1 MWVAVPQVGTRPF
14 LQSDVAI
21 FINNSIINTMN
32 TSLLDKRVIARIER
46 AGVFHG
52 TLDYIDNE
60 IIRLKDARRI
70 YYWNGA
76 LSVTDMAAKGITG
89 GKVTIPVTTVEFMS
103 DKIIELNECSED
115 ASKSIETI
123 KPWKN

>member
-1 MWVAVPQVGTRPF
+1 
-14 LQSDVAI
+14 
-21 FINNSIINTMN
+21 MN
-32 TSLLDKRVIARIER
+32 TELLNKRIIARIER

-76 LSVTDMAAKGITG
+76 LSVTDIAAKGITG

-103 DKIIELNECSED
+103 DKVVELNECSEE
-115 ASKSIETI
+115 ATKSIEAI
-123 KPWKN
+123 KVWKN

>member
-1 MWVAVPQVGTRPF
+1 
-14 LQSDVAI
+14 
-21 FINNSIINTMN
+21 MN
-32 TSLLDKRVIARIER
+32 TSLLNKKIIARIER

-60 IIRLKDARRI
+60 IVRLKDARRI

-76 LSVTDMAAKGITG
+76 LSVTDIAAKGITC

-103 DKIIELNECSED
+103 DKIVELNECSDE
-115 ASKSIETI
+115 ATKSIEAI

>member
-1 MWVAVPQVGTRPF
+1 
-14 LQSDVAI
+14 
-21 FINNSIINTMN
+21 MN
-32 TSLLDKRVIARIER
+32 TELLGKKIIARIER

-52 TLDYIDNE
+52 TLDHIDND
-60 IIRLKDARRI
+60 IMRLKDARRI

-76 LSVTDMAAKGITG
+76 LSVTDIAAKGITG

-103 DKIIELNECSED
+103 DKIVELNECSED

>member
-1 MWVAVPQVGTRPF
+1 
-14 LQSDVAI
+14 
-21 FINNSIINTMN
+21 MN
-32 TSLLDKRVIARIER
+32 TELLGKKIIARIDS

-52 TLDYIDNE
+52 TLDHIDGE
-60 IIRLKDARRI
+60 IIRLKNARRI

-76 LSVTDMAAKGITG
+76 LSVTNIAAKGITG
-89 GKVTIPVTTVEFMS
+89 GKVTIPVSTVEFMS
-103 DKIIELNECSED
+103 NKIVELNECSEE

>member
-1 MWVAVPQVGTRPF
+1 
-14 LQSDVAI
+14 
-21 FINNSIINTMN
+21 MN
-32 TSLLDKRVIARIER
+32 TELIGKKIIARIER
-46 AGVFHG
+46 AGAFHG

-76 LSVTDMAAKGITG
+76 LSVTDIAAKGITG

-103 DKIIELNECSED
+103 DKVVELNECSEE
-115 ASKSIETI
+115 ASKSIEAI

>member
-1 MWVAVPQVGTRPF
+1 
-14 LQSDVAI
+14 
-21 FINNSIINTMN
+21 MN
-32 TSLLDKRVIARIER
+32 TTLLNKRLIARIDR

-52 TLDYIDNE
+52 TLDYIHNE

-89 GKVTIPVTTVEFMS
+89 GKVTVPVTTVEFMS
-103 DKIIELNECSED
+103 DKIVELNECSED
-115 ASKSIETI
+115 ASKAIEEI
-123 KPWKN
+123 KPWKS

>member
-1 MWVAVPQVGTRPF
+1 
-14 LQSDVAI
+14 
-21 FINNSIINTMN
+21 MN
-32 TSLLDKRVIARIER
+32 TELLNKKVIARIDR

-76 LSVTDMAAKGITG
+76 LSVTDIAAKGITG
-89 GKVTIPVTTVEFMS
+89 GKVTIPVTTVEFIS
-103 DKIIELNECSED
+103 NKIVELNECSDE
-115 ASKSIETI
+115 ANKSIEAI
-123 KPWKN
+123 MSWKR

>member
-1 MWVAVPQVGTRPF
+1 M
-14 LQSDVAI
+14 
-21 FINNSIINTMN
+21 NSELIGKKI
-32 TSLLDKRVIARIER
+32 IARIER

-70 YYWNGA
+70 YYWDGA

-103 DKIIELNECSED
+103 DNIVELNECIKY

>member
-1 MWVAVPQVGTRPF
+1 
-14 LQSDVAI
+14 
-21 FINNSIINTMN
+21 MN
-32 TSLLDKRVIARIER
+32 TELLGKKIIARIDR

-52 TLDYIDNE
+52 TLDYIDGE

-76 LSVTDMAAKGITG
+76 LSVTDIAAKGITG

-103 DKIIELNECSED
+103 DKVVELNECSEE
-115 ASKSIETI
+115 ASKSIEAI

>member
-1 MWVAVPQVGTRPF
+1 
-14 LQSDVAI
+14 
-21 FINNSIINTMN
+21 MN
-32 TSLLDKRVIARIER
+32 TELLNKKVIARIER

-76 LSVTDMAAKGITG
+76 LSVTDIAAKGITG
-89 GKVTIPVTTVEFMS
+89 GKITIPVHVVEFMS
-103 DKIIELNECSED
+103 DKIVELNECSDE
-115 ASKSIETI
+115 ATKSIKAI
-123 KPWKN
+123 KAWRN

>member
-1 MWVAVPQVGTRPF
+1 
-14 LQSDVAI
+14 
-21 FINNSIINTMN
+21 MN
-32 TSLLDKRVIARIER
+32 TELIGKKIIARIDR

-60 IIRLKDARRI
+60 IIRIKDARRI

-76 LSVTDMAAKGITG
+76 LSVTDIAAKGITG

-103 DKIIELNECSED
+103 GKIIELNECSEE
-115 ASKSIETI
+115 ASKSIEAI

>member
-1 MWVAVPQVGTRPF
+1 M
-14 LQSDVAI
+14 
-21 FINNSIINTMN
+21 NSELIGKKI
-32 TSLLDKRVIARIER
+32 IARIDR

-60 IIRLKDARRI
+60 IVRLKDARRI

-76 LSVTDMAAKGITG
+76 LSVTDIAAKGITG

-103 DKIIELNECSED
+103 GKIVELNECSDE
-115 ASKSIETI
+115 ATKSIEAI

>member
-1 MWVAVPQVGTRPF
+1 
-14 LQSDVAI
+14 
-21 FINNSIINTMN
+21 MN
-32 TSLLDKRVIARIER
+32 TLLLNKRVIARIDR

-60 IIRLKDARRI
+60 IIRLKDTRRI

-76 LSVTDMAAKGITG
+76 LSVTDMAAKGLTG
-89 GKVTIPVTTVEFMS
+89 GRISVPVTTVEFMS
-103 DKIIELNECSED
+103 DKIVELNECSEE
-115 ASKSIETI
+115 ASKSIVTI

>member
-1 MWVAVPQVGTRPF
+1 
-14 LQSDVAI
+14 
-21 FINNSIINTMN
+21 MN
-32 TSLLDKRVIARIER
+32 TELLGKKIIARIDR

-52 TLDYIDNE
+52 TLDHIDNE
-60 IIRLKDARRI
+60 IMRLKDARRI

-76 LSVTDMAAKGITG
+76 LSVTDIAAKGITG

-103 DKIIELNECSED
+103 DNVVELNECSEE
-115 ASKSIETI
+115 ASKSIEAI

>member
-1 MWVAVPQVGTRPF
+1 
-14 LQSDVAI
+14 
-21 FINNSIINTMN
+21 MN
-32 TSLLDKRVIARIER
+32 TSLLNKKIIARIER

-76 LSVTDMAAKGITG
+76 LSVTDIAAKGCHWG
-89 GKVTIPVTTVEFMS
+89 FEEPKQLTIEF
-103 DKIIELNECSED
+103 EW
-115 ASKSIETI
+115 T
-123 KPWKN
+123 